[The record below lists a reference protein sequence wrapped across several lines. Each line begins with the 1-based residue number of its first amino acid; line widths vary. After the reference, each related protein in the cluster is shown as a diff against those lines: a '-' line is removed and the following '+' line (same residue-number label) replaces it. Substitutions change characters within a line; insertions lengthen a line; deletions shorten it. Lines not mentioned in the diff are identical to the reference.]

1 MMKTCTKCGEE
12 KNLEEYSRNKNGKFG
27 RTARCKTCLAE
38 DKAEYNARPEV
49 KARAAEYWAEY
60 YARPEVKARRAEY
73 HVEYRA
79 QNGDRIREW
88 EREYRARPDVRAR
101 RAEQHKTPES
111 KARAAAYRAEN
122 EDRIRES
129 RRRYYAENREQTIER
144 TRKYYSE
151 NPHVYWESWY
161 RRRAKR
167 YGTEPVVEPFTREEL
182 VERYGDKCA
191 HCGGPFEE
199 LDHFPVA
206 IVHGGAHTL
215 ENCKPSCA
223 ACNSVGT
230 ALRRREEGEP
240 LV

>member
-1 MMKTCTKCGEE
+1 MKTCTGCSETKPLDEYYRIRRGEDARRGHC
-12 KNLEEYSRNKNGKFG
+12 KDCTKAAKTAYRSRPEVKAHEAKKRREWGDANSEHRAKYM
-27 RTARCKTCLAE
+27 
-38 DKAEYNARPEV
+38 AEYNARPE
-49 KARAAEYWAEY
+49 
-60 YARPEVKARRAEY
+60 RRAY
-73 HVEYRA
+73 HVEYSS
-79 QNGDRIREW
+79 
-88 EREYRARPDVRAR
+88 RPDVRAR
-101 RAEQHKTPES
+101 KSAYNKKPEV
-111 KARAAAYRAEN
+111 KARAAAYYAEN
-122 EDRIRES
+122 RERILEQGRQ
-129 RRRYYAENREQTIER
+129 YYAENREQTIER

-167 YGTEPVVEPFTREEL
+167 YGTEPVVESFTREEL